1 MDELAERFIS
11 PGKALSQ
18 QSSAEA
24 RLERALLRSTKTMLQ
39 TIKRAALARSL
50 QPAFATNLW
59 HQAIVDTLTAVG
71 IERGSQEW
79 RFLADGLSQL
89 DLGDEA
95 YTSAMVVL
103 NTARQINGTFMTQID
118 EKDLADALDKALD
131 LETPSLVAAGGKPGD
146 FYGELRQLG
155 TTWRTRV
162 NRTVRTGYTGFSG
175 FVAQQAFRLARRQEK
190 RWVAHHDDH
199 TRHTH
204 LEADGQTVAIEANF
218 VIGGEQLQYPGD
230 RRGTLSE
237 IGNCRC
243 VMVSPR

>member
-103 NTARQINGTFMTQID
+103 NTARQINGTFMTQI
-118 EKDLADALDKALD
+118 
-131 LETPSLVAAGGKPGD
+131 AAGGKPGD